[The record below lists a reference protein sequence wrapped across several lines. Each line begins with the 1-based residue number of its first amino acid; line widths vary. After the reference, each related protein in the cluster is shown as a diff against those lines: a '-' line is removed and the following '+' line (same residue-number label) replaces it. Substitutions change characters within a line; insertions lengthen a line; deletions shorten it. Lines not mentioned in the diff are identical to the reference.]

1 MEYFKI
7 NGHDYSK
14 YVYNLGVET
23 QHIYNGGTKTNGQ
36 DWAVL
41 KYTRV
46 VLTVG
51 IIPLD
56 EDIMAQL
63 QEDLAKFSVNVSYRD
78 PKTNALKE
86 NVKCI
91 IPVYHTDY
99 YNLAGR
105 GKMYKGF
112 LFTVKQL

>member
-7 NGHDYSK
+7 NGHDYSP
-14 YVYNLGVET
+14 YVSQLTVDT
-23 QHIYNGGTKTNGQ
+23 QHVFNGGTKTNGQ

-41 KYTRV
+41 KYTRR

-56 EDIMAQL
+56 EDTMAQL
-63 QEDLAKFSVNVSYRD
+63 QADLNRFNVTVAYRD
-78 PKTNALKE
+78 PATNAMRE
-86 NVKCI
+86 NVKCV
-91 IPVYHTDY
+91 IPNNAVSY
-99 YNLAGR
+99 YNLAGV

-112 LFTVKQL
+112 LFTVKEL

>member
-14 YVYNLGVET
+14 YVNELDVNT

-41 KYTRV
+41 KYTRR

-63 QEDLAKFSVNVSYRD
+63 LADLALFSVNVSFRD
-78 PKTNALKE
+78 PKTNALAE

-91 IPVYHTDY
+91 IPTYTTSY
-99 YNLAGR
+99 YNLAGQ

-112 LFTVKQL
+112 MITVKQL

>member
-14 YVYNLGVET
+14 YVYQLGVET
-23 QHIYNGGTKTNGQ
+23 QHIYNGGTKASGR

-41 KYTRV
+41 RYTRR

-56 EDIMAQL
+56 ADIMEQL
-63 QEDLAKFSVNVSYRD
+63 QHDLAKFSVNVSFRD
-78 PKTNALKE
+78 PKTNALAE

-91 IPVYHTDY
+91 IPSYQNDY
-99 YNLAGR
+99 YNLAGQ

-112 LFTVKQL
+112 VLTVKEL